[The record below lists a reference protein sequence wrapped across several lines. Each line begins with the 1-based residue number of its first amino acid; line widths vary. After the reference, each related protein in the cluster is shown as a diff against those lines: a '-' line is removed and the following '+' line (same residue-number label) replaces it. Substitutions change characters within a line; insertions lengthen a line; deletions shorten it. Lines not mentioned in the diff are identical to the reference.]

1 MKAHKILFRVLI
13 FGLLSI
19 SFMVTMFLVSENQVH
34 RNNAF
39 VRRYPHHP
47 ITKKYD
53 LPLNYNS
60 YYIAGYENDQLYLG
74 NTTAPLHLLEVNLKT
89 KDTQHIR
96 ITLDRMDLPFRSIT
110 VKFHP
115 PYFFVMDGFVPCIF
129 RGNIGDWHASLWMKN
144 KTYFTRAI
152 PIDSNKLYIKA
163 ISSKTNE
170 ATLGVLEKQD
180 GFNVLLDPDLL
191 KKQIDGMFDV
201 DGTMVVSEDK
211 ENLGYVYFYRN
222 QFMIMDPDLKLV
234 NREETID
241 TVRVAKI
248 QLSQANKHGEVK
260 MTTPPLEINKTAAL
274 YKNLMLIH
282 SNRLGKYEEKTM
294 LKQAAIIDVYNW
306 KKRSYEF
313 SFYLY
318 TIGQK
323 KVRAF
328 NIYNNHLVSLIGD
341 VLSVYQLK
349 PTHFH

>member
-1 MKAHKILFRVLI
+1 MKTLLRLSI
-13 FGLLSI
+13 FGLLSCSLVI
-19 SFMVTMFLVSENQVH
+19 IMFLLSENQMH

-53 LPLNYNS
+53 LSLKYNS
-60 YYIAGYENDQLYLG
+60 YYIAGYENEILYLG

-115 PYFFVMDGFVPCIF
+115 PYFFVTDGFVPCIF

-180 GFNVLLDPDLL
+180 DFNIILDPDLL
-191 KKQIDGMFDV
+191 ERQIDGMFDV
-201 DGTMVVSEDK
+201 DGTMIVSEDK

-222 QFMIMDPDLKLV
+222 QFMIMNPDLKLLR
-234 NREETID
+234 REETID
-241 TVRVAKI
+241 TVRVAQI
-248 QLSQANKHGEVK
+248 QLSQKNELGEIK
-260 MTTPPLEINKTAAL
+260 MKVPPLEVNKTAAL
-274 YKNLMLIH
+274 YQNLMMIH
-282 SNRLGKYEEKTM
+282 SNRLGKYEEKSM
-294 LKQAAIIDVYNW
+294 LNQAAIIDVYNW
-306 KKRSYEF
+306 KKQSYQF

-318 TIGQK
+318 NIGQR
-323 KVRAF
+323 KVREF
-328 NIYNNHLVSLIGD
+328 NVYNNHLVALID
-341 VLSVYQLK
+341 VVLSVYQLK
-349 PTHFH
+349 PSHF